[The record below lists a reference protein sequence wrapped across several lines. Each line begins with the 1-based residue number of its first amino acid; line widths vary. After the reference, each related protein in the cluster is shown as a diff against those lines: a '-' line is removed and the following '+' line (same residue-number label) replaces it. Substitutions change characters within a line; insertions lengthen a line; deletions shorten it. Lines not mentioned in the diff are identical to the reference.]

1 MPPWMAPFWNPE
13 VVRKQAL
20 YIVGS
25 SVYVAVEH
33 TGGNQ
38 TFDLSVMRHMLYRCA
53 TTTTTRTAKLQPL
66 DEGLNP
72 CANKGSYHPF
82 LVSSLLMPTRIIL
95 LLIISLSLSAAKPFL
110 LSLCL
115 SEALLLGICFFKFRL
130 QGSNLKRDNFLQ
142 GPRLRIFSNS
152 LTLVT
157 CSSATAQRLQAYYLH
172 WLVSLLR
179 YIIGPPAS
187 PLQGPWTPTSVP
199 AQMRWFSN
207 RLGIRDLIFSLVVAD
222 PPS

>member
-1 MPPWMAPFWNPE
+1 
-13 VVRKQAL
+13 
-20 YIVGS
+20 
-25 SVYVAVEH
+25 
-33 TGGNQ
+33 
-38 TFDLSVMRHMLYRCA
+38 MLYRCA

-142 GPRLRIFSNS
+142 GPRLRIFSNL

-157 CSSATAQRLQAYYLH
+157 CSSATATETTSLILTLISFSVEVHHRSSGISSTRTLNSD
-172 WLVSLLR
+172 VSS
-179 YIIGPPAS
+179 GADEVVFE
-187 PLQGPWTPTSVP
+187 Q
-199 AQMRWFSN
+199 
-207 RLGIRDLIFSLVVAD
+207 IRDPRFNFFSRCCRSAFVGAIAFSKNKFEYFLKSLRCNVVIISSHKCTKD
-222 PPS
+222 Y